1 MWMGNSIRW
10 HYSTIISECK
20 AYQARNGVSRA
31 FKEQSNP
38 YNGVG

>member
-20 AYQARNGVSRA
+20 AYRARNGVSPDK
-31 FKEQSNP
+31 KE
-38 YNGVG
+38 